1 MSIVSAE
8 HMSGLIQRTLN
19 YVDPRLVDHGQ
30 RVAYIVSC
38 MLRMEGRVTAKEYQ
52 DLCFLAMLHD
62 VGAFKTEEI
71 DQMIHF
77 ETENV
82 WNHSV
87 YGYLFLRDLSPL
99 RHLAP
104 AVLFHHLNFE
114 HYTRLP
120 VTCGREAQLLFVAD
134 RVDILTQTTSLSTKE
149 IKNRI
154 RQCSGKQFDPE
165 VVDLLLRTDE
175 QYHMLE
181 RKPVPEMS
189 NFMGPVH
196 MTDEEI
202 ETYIKMLV
210 FTIDFR
216 SKHTVTHTVTTD
228 TIATCVAK
236 IMKLDE
242 QSCWAVHHGAQLHD
256 LGKVGIPVEILEF
269 PGKLSPLAMS
279 IMRTHVDL
287 TEHIMGGVV
296 HEAVARVA
304 IRHHEK
310 LDGSGYPR
318 GLTAPDLTMG
328 ERIVAVA
335 DIVSALSG
343 SRSYKGSFS
352 KKTTLDIVN
361 LASEA
366 GQLDPGVVRVINN
379 HFDEIMRTVRDQAG
393 PVLQIYEGISREYEA
408 LMKRYMPRY

>member
-1 MSIVSAE
+1 MSIVSAD
-8 HMSGLIQRTLN
+8 HVSGLIQRTLN

-30 RVAYIVSC
+30 RVAYIISC
-38 MLRMEGRVTAKEYQ
+38 MLRQEGRVSAKEYQ
-52 DLCFLAMLHD
+52 DLCLLGMFHD
-62 VGAFKTEEI
+62 IGAFKTEEI
-71 DQMIHF
+71 DQMVHF

-87 YGYLFLRDLSPL
+87 YGYLFIRDLSPL

-104 AVLFHHLNFE
+104 AILFHHLDYE
-114 HYTRLP
+114 HYNRLP
-120 VTCGREAQLLFVAD
+120 VTCGREAQLIYVAD
-134 RVDILTQTTSLSTKE
+134 RLDILMQTTGLGPQE
-149 IKNRI
+149 IKNRL
-154 RQCSGKQFDPE
+154 RLCSGKQFDPA
-165 VVDLLLRTDE
+165 VVDLLMKADE
-175 QYHMLE
+175 QFHLME
-181 RKPVPEMS
+181 HKPIPEMS
-189 NFMGPVH
+189 SFMGPLQ

-202 ETYIKMLV
+202 ETYIRMLV

-216 SKHTVTHTVTTD
+216 SKHTVTQTVTTA
-228 TIATCVAK
+228 TIASCLAS
-236 IMKLDE
+236 IMHLDE
-242 QSCWAVHHGAQLHD
+242 QSCWAVYQGAQLHD

-287 TEHIMGGVV
+287 TEHILGGVV
-296 HEAVARVA
+296 DETVTQIA

-318 GLTAPDLTMG
+318 GMTGADLTIPQ
-328 ERIVAVA
+328 RIVAVA

-352 KKTTLDIVN
+352 KKTTLEIVN
-361 LASEA
+361 MASDV
-366 GQLDPGVVRVINN
+366 GQLDPGIVRIINN

-393 PVLQIYEGISREYEA
+393 PVLRIYEGISREYDA
-408 LMKRYMPRY
+408 LMKRYLTK